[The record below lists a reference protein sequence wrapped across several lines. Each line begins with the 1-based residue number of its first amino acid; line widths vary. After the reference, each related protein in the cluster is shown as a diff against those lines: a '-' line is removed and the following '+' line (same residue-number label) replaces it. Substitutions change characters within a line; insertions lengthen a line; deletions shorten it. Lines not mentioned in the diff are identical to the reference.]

1 MLSRRA
7 GLSAIAGLSC
17 LFRIMNDMM
26 DDDDFMTEKCKPRL
40 VPENGRGTVYIFCLH
55 RDASVDF
62 VQRKIVAAC
71 SAL

>member
-40 VPENGRGTVYIFCLH
+40 VPENGRGTVYIFLF
-55 RDASVDF
+55 A
-62 VQRKIVAAC
+62 
-71 SAL
+71 